1 MVTFNRCWGHGQ
13 HEGSLREPIFI
24 FALFW
29 NTDVFYQVI
38 LIGQSRHHSWLGT
51 VVSFTVLEIELVSKD
66 IFLFRE
72 S

>member
-1 MVTFNRCWGHGQ
+1 MDYSCWDHGQ
-13 HEGSLREPIFI
+13 LEGSLRD
-24 FALFW
+24 LFLFLHYFE

-38 LIGQSRHHSWLGT
+38 LIDQSCHHSWLGT

-66 IFLFRE
+66 IFHFRE